1 MSCLRRRSA
10 LLGLSS
16 SYWTWEP
23 YLSPTCS
30 AIWGALQCRRLACG
44 IGCMHRCEP
53 GGCARP
59 RERGKRKP
67 LWGDLIGTAVE
78 RRLCRARSVL

>member
-1 MSCLRRRSA
+1 MSCLRRRSV

-23 YLSPTCS
+23 CLSPTCS
-30 AIWGALQCRRLACG
+30 AIWGTLQCRRLACD

-53 GGCARP
+53 GGCAHW
-59 RERGKRKP
+59 K
-67 LWGDLIGTAVE
+67 VE
-78 RRLCRARSVL
+78 GEEKAIMGVLNWYSS